1 MIGVKNTMNNIV
13 GLDWDNISLKTARK
27 RQNKIEQNEQ
37 VSTLLYRTRN
47 GFHLEIIFKIPL
59 LVTENFRLREKY
71 WDCLRRLEYS
81 KRRYLLT
88 GNGFD
93 ILFNYKKGHWRKMI

>member
-1 MIGVKNTMNNIV
+1 MDNIV

-47 GFHLEIIFKIPL
+47 GFHLEIISEKPL
-59 LVTENFRLREKY
+59 LVSENFKLREKY
-71 WDCLRRLEYS
+71 HDCKQRMMYS
-81 KRRYLLT
+81 KMRYDT
-88 GNGFD
+88 IGEGHD
-93 ILFNYKKGHWRKMI
+93 ILFNYKQGYWRQLI